1 MLNEQ
6 REAVYAHRRQ
16 VLESREIHPII
27 SSLLRLAAQDA
38 VEAASCGRT
47 ADDSRKTAVEAFSS
61 MLTPGAAAKCLQCP
75 EEELADK
82 LAKALIERYDA
93 IENEFGDAEL
103 LRVRERELL
112 LKTVDRHWMEH
123 MDNMEHLRQ
132 GIGLVS
138 YAQRD
143 PLKEYQL
150 GAFKLFE
157 QMKRNIRYDTAE
169 AILSISE
176 MKVRP

>member
-1 MLNEQ
+1 
-6 REAVYAHRRQ
+6 
-16 VLESREIHPII
+16 
-27 SSLLRLAAQDA
+27 
-38 VEAASCGRT
+38 
-47 ADDSRKTAVEAFSS
+47 
-61 MLTPGAAAKCLQCP
+61 
-75 EEELADK
+75 
-82 LAKALIERYDA
+82 
-93 IENEFGDAEL
+93 
-103 LRVRERELL
+103 
-112 LKTVDRHWMEH
+112 
-123 MDNMEHLRQ
+123 MEHLRQ

-169 AILSISE
+169 AILSIAE

>member
-1 MLNEQ
+1 
-6 REAVYAHRRQ
+6 
-16 VLESREIHPII
+16 
-27 SSLLRLAAQDA
+27 
-38 VEAASCGRT
+38 
-47 ADDSRKTAVEAFSS
+47 
-61 MLTPGAAAKCLQCP
+61 
-75 EEELADK
+75 
-82 LAKALIERYDA
+82 
-93 IENEFGDAEL
+93 
-103 LRVRERELL
+103 
-112 LKTVDRHWMEH
+112 MEH

-169 AILSISE
+169 AILSRAE